1 MGPREERHINGA
13 GTEPRQRLVSAV
25 NTNEIM
31 LDMISILSPHG
42 YCHRHGVR
50 VGWGLETIDFWRQ
63 GTRSWLFFFF
73 VEGTVT
79 TPEAQATPGFI
90 RI

>member
-31 LDMISILSPHG
+31 LDMISILFSPWVLSPLRG
-42 YCHRHGVR
+42 
-50 VGWGLETIDFWRQ
+50 
-63 GTRSWLFFFF
+63 
-73 VEGTVT
+73 
-79 TPEAQATPGFI
+79 
-90 RI
+90 